1 MPNKEEK
8 ARRRQIHKELQE
20 KAQIEFEERLPV
32 SRELFQKLFDFLDE
46 EFEINDC
53 EDSLKMTKQF
63 LESQHIQNMEEV
75 KNWLKENGGFCDCE
89 VLNNVEERFEKEI
102 KLI

>member
-20 KAQIEFEERLPV
+20 KAQIEFEESLPV

-53 EDSLKMTKQF
+53 DDNLKMTKQF

-89 VLNNVEERFEKEI
+89 VLNNVEERFEE
-102 KLI
+102 